1 MSNIAKYIATIQ
13 KLKVESNEAKA
24 MIDDALENNSEYR
37 ELVDAK
43 KNATRECSIVKEQIL
58 NEPGNVEL
66 EKKLKDLRQEISEEK
81 EMLSQELA
89 VHLAKEGKSE
99 ITLPDG
105 TTYTFKLSA
114 TLSAKN

>member
-1 MSNIAKYIATIQ
+1 MSNIAKYIASIE
-13 KLKVESNEAKA
+13 KIKVEAKEAA
-24 MIDDALENNSEYR
+24 NMIADALDNNSEYR
-37 ELVDAK
+37 ELVETK
-43 KNATRECSIVKEQIL
+43 KNAAREANIVKEQIL
-58 NEPGNVEL
+58 NEPANAQL
-66 EKKLKDLRQEISEEK
+66 EKKLKDLRQEMSEEK

>member
-1 MSNIAKYIATIQ
+1 MSNIAKYISTIQ

-24 MIDDALENNSEYR
+24 MLDDALENNSEYR
-37 ELVDAK
+37 ELAETK
-43 KNATRECSIVKEQIL
+43 KNSARECAIVKEQIL
-58 NEPGNVEL
+58 NEPGNAEL
-66 EKKLKDLRQEISEEK
+66 EKKLKDLRQEMSEEK
-81 EMLSQELA
+81 ELLSQELA

-114 TLSAKN
+114 TLQAKN